1 MSMDERTMLDS
12 MGATSDDE
20 GRAVAL
26 VSAVAASLW
35 VTKGSPKGDQATLHR
50 HSALVRDAT

>member
-26 VSAVAASLW
+26 VNAVAASLW
-35 VTKGSPKGDQATLHR
+35 VTKGSPSEQATLHR

>member
-12 MGATSDDE
+12 MGATTSDDE

-35 VTKGSPKGDQATLHR
+35 VTKGSPSEQATLHR
-50 HSALVRDAT
+50 HSAL